1 MKLKKYLIVGS
12 IGLILLTAVVV
23 LSYFL
28 IRQIRETNRLHSNYT
43 TELIGDHS
51 MQQTITPAEFKK
63 YFADLNTILKQ
74 YGIKAGQVQNIIN
87 IKYHFIDTLIPRD
100 TLIYVYDTIRHDYY
114 AEFDIRSNCTR
125 VIGNICDNIIDIDSV
140 ENYDSIL
147 LSLYREKNCLFNQKI
162 KAIAISE
169 CKGDTLQIL
178 RNLKVQRKY
187 R

>member
-1 MKLKKYLIVGS
+1 MKKYII
-12 IGLILLTAVVV
+12 IGLIIAVLLGIVVA
-23 LSYFL
+23 LSCIL
-28 IRQIRETNRLHSNYT
+28 HSQIKETNRLKTNLMAEYTDNHS
-43 TELIGDHS
+43 I
-51 MQQTITPAEFKK
+51 QQTITPAEFKK
-63 YFADLNTILKQ
+63 YFADLNTKLKQ

-100 TLIYVYDTIRHDYY
+100 TLIYVYDTIGHDYY

-125 VIGNICDNIIDIDSV
+125 VIGNVCDNIIEIESV

-147 LSLYREKNCLFNQKI
+147 ISLYREKNCLFNHRI
-162 KAIAISE
+162 KAIAISQ

-178 RNLKVQRKY
+178 RNLKVERKN

>member
-51 MQQTITPAEFKK
+51 TQQTITKAELKK
-63 YFADLNTILKQ
+63 YFADLNTKLKQ
-74 YGIKAGQVQNIIN
+74 YGIKAGQVQNVIN
-87 IKYHFIDTLIPRD
+87 IQYHYIDTLIPRD
-100 TLIYVYDTIRHDYY
+100 TLIYVYDTISHLPVAD
-114 AEFDIRSNCTR
+114 FDIQSKCHRITGCISNNT
-125 VIGNICDNIIDIDSV
+125 IEIDRI
-140 ENYDSIL
+140 ETTDSIL
-147 LSLYREKNCLFNQKI
+147 ISLYREKRCLFNHRI
-162 KAIAISE
+162 KVIAISS

-178 RNLKVQRKY
+178 RNLKIQRKY